1 MLCLALACGPAA
13 GAATLDAPP
22 ALQARLG
29 VATTVLKAQTRKAQ
43 VDAFAKVLDPGP
55 LAQLNSDLLTAVAAA
70 KASSAEAARSQALH
84 AAGGSV
90 AAKDAEA
97 AQAQARSDRLK
108 VELLRQRVGLEW
120 GPGIARLSDAQRERL
135 VEGLSAGRLA
145 LVHVDTPS
153 NAGQAGAHQVKIDV
167 GTDSVSGVVLGP
179 ARAAEPRLQSS
190 GLIVEVSG
198 ASAILLSVGLTQSA
212 HIESG
217 SPQSG
222 VILPRGALV
231 RYQGATWAYVVVAPG
246 RFERRLAP
254 DGQAVDDGLFV
265 TSGFKPGEAVASSG
279 VSGLFAADLAQTRAQ
294 APARKR

>member
-1 MLCLALACGPAA
+1 LALCLALACAAPAA
-13 GAATLDAPP
+13 AAALDVTP

-29 VATTVLKAQTRKAQ
+29 VTTTVLKAQTRKAQ

-231 RYQGATWAYVVVAPG
+231 RYQGATWAYVVVGPG

-265 TSGFKPGEAVASSG
+265 ASGFKPGEAVASTG
-279 VSGLFAADLAQTRAQ
+279 VSGLFAADLAR
-294 APARKR
+294 APARTR

>member
-1 MLCLALACGPAA
+1 MALCLALACAAPAA
-13 GAATLDAPP
+13 AAALDVPP

-29 VATTVLKAQTRKAQ
+29 VTTTVLKAQTRKAQ

-70 KASSAEAARSQALH
+70 KASSAEAARSLALH

-135 VEGLSAGRLA
+135 VDGLSAGRLA

-198 ASAILLSVGLTQSA
+198 PSAILLSVGLTQSA

-231 RYQGATWAYVVVAPG
+231 RYQGATWAYVVVGPG

-265 TSGFKPGEAVASSG
+265 ASGFRPGEAVASTG
-279 VSGLFAADLAQTRAQ
+279 VSGLFAADLAQA
-294 APARKR
+294 APRGR